1 APEELREKLREAYNT
16 PPDQRSEEHKALLAA
31 HPNVN
36 LTAGVLYQYDEAAAN
51 ELKADQAKIAAKRAE
66 KPVEDFVSVLSESPG
81 VLPATHVFH
90 RGDHR
95 QPKQAVR
102 PGDLTIAAAE
112 GERFEIEDKSAEL
125 ATSGRRLAF
134 ARHLVSGRH
143 PLVGRVLAN
152 RIWLHHFGHGIVETP
167 GDFGVLGTRPSHPEL
182 LDWLADELVRQGW
195 SLKRVHKLIMTS
207 TVYRQSSLREPAA
220 GAIDGDNR
228 LYSRFPLR
236 RLEAEAIRD
245 RILAAGGK
253 LDRTLFGPPVP
264 VEIDPVGQV
273 VVKDQA
279 PRRSIY
285 VEVRRTRPAS
295 FLTAFDAPVMSVNCE
310 RRVPSTSAPQ
320 SLMLMNG
327 DFVLKQAS
335 LMAERVRA
343 ETAGSVDNV
352 AESVDSAASA
362 AGSVASA
369 AGSGAS
375 AAGSVDSAAGS
386 GDSSGGLLAR
396 QITRAWSIAYQRGPS
411 ADELELASQ
420 FVTGQ
425 TDRLRAA
432 GQENPE
438 LAALANLC
446 QQLFSSNEFLYVD

>member
-1 APEELREKLREAYNT
+1 I
-16 PPDQRSEEHKALLAA
+16 LLW
-31 HPNVN
+31 
-36 LTAGVLYQYDEAAAN
+36 
-51 ELKADQAKIAAKRAE
+51 
-66 KPVEDFVSVLSESPG
+66 
-81 VLPATHVFH
+81 
-90 RGDHR
+90 R
-95 QPKQAVR
+95 Q
-102 PGDLTIAAAE
+102 
-112 GERFEIEDKSAEL
+112 
-125 ATSGRRLAF
+125 
-134 ARHLVSGRH
+134 
-143 PLVGRVLAN
+143 N
-152 RIWLHHFGHGIVETP
+152 
-167 GDFGVLGTRPSHPEL
+167 
-182 LDWLADELVRQGW
+182 
-195 SLKRVHKLIMTS
+195 
-207 TVYRQSSLREPAA
+207 
-220 GAIDGDNR
+220 
-228 LYSRFPLR
+228 LR

-245 RILAAGGK
+245 RILAAGGQ
-253 LDRTLFGPPVP
+253 LDRTLFGPPMP

-343 ETAGSVDNV
+343 ETAGGVDNNV
-352 AESVDSAASA
+352 AESAAS
-362 AGSVASA
+362 VA
-369 AGSGAS
+369 
-375 AAGSVDSAAGS
+375 SAAGS
-386 GDSSGGLLAR
+386 GDSSGATLAR

-420 FVTGQ
+420 FVAGQ

-432 GQENPE
+432 GRENPE